1 MVVDGAPLLYYSV
14 FGSGAVNEARTGVLD
29 IGQRTA
35 ELPLAIKSQYY
46 RGLLVLLRRDRV
58 IDDREKALVLRIGE
72 LLGFDR
78 RFCETA
84 VGELLSNA
92 NITREPIVF
101 TDQTIAEPFLRD
113 ALRLAL
119 VDGELHPAELSWLR
133 RVAHANGLTD
143 EWLES
148 SVAEIA
154 ERLGAE
160 GDDGPFDIERHLH
173 GAE

>member
-1 MVVDGAPLLYYSV
+1 M
-14 FGSGAVNEARTGVLD
+14 NESKRGVLEID
-29 IGQRTA
+29 NGSA

-46 RGLLVLLRRDRV
+46 KGLLVLLRRDRI

-72 LLGFDR
+72 IFGFDR

-84 VGELLSNA
+84 VGELLSNT

-101 TDQTIAEPFLRD
+101 DDKIIAEHFLRD

-119 VDGELHPAELSWLR
+119 VDGELHPAEISWLR
-133 RVAHANGLTD
+133 RVAHANGQTD
-143 EWLES
+143 EWLEA

-154 ERLGAE
+154 ERLRTE
-160 GDDGPFDIERHLH
+160 GGDGPFDIERYFPSPVCRQGDTDAWRLR
-173 GAE
+173 